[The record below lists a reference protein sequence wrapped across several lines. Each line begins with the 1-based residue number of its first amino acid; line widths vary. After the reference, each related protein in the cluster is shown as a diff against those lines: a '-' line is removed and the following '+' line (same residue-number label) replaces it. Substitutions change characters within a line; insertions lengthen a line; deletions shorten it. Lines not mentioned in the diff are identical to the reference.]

1 MKKNMPLKSTGFLIN
16 DPGWVLTEVIIY
28 LIDIS

>member
-1 MKKNMPLKSTGFLIN
+1 MTMKSTGFLIN
-16 DPGWVLTEVIIY
+16 DPGWVLMEVIIY